1 MTEKKTSCS
10 KSKLTKL
17 HRLLVNFS
25 NKEKSEINMPTNRL
39 GDGTDMYMRYEKVTS
54 NDPEV
59 RRLLNNHNLR
69 KIFYGIDYA
78 PLNVQ

>member
-1 MTEKKTSCS
+1 
-10 KSKLTKL
+10 
-17 HRLLVNFS
+17 
-25 NKEKSEINMPTNRL
+25 MPTNRL